1 LQGTAKK
8 EVQQQSMSRKWV
20 WDAPRR
26 QRERLRRLLP
36 QEAVRALLPQEPPH
50 ASRPHRQRKPTLAA
64 ALKAAAGRTVKS
76 AAVEG
81 DKVTLT
87 FSDGSEA
94 SVDSENEWDKR
105 LRDLGYG
112 QH

>member
-36 QEAVRALLPQEPPH
+36 QEAVRAPLPH

>member
-1 LQGTAKK
+1 MHQNPTA
-8 EVQQQSMSRKWV
+8 S
-20 WDAPRR
+20 
-26 QRERLRRLLP
+26 
-36 QEAVRALLPQEPPH
+36 
-50 ASRPHRQRKPTLAA
+50 ASRRSPPR
-64 ALKAAAGRTVKS
+64 S